1 MRTYTHARTALPL
14 PSSTNVLFE
23 WPQITEQAH
32 AFKGYS
38 KTYNIY
44 ILNSFNLEQQLKD
57 TESAIKDKLKKL
69 LTELSR
75 FEFVTTLVLVL
86 KKIESEDKTKH
97 DTFY

>member
-23 WPQITEQAH
+23 WPQIREQAH

-38 KTYNIY
+38 KTYIY

-57 TESAIKDKLKKL
+57 TESAIKDKLKK